1 MRALILTASLAALLL
16 SGCSKPAGPGAA
28 SPEAMSSEA
37 GSPAARTGS
46 DKAAKAPVIG
56 APSLAY
62 AYAYALV
69 APAQRIDALVALHQR
84 ACGAAG
90 PQSCQVTGSM
100 MEARGRDDVHA
111 SLSLRGDPVWL
122 AAFGDRIGADAKA
135 AGGRLSHATV
145 TSEDLSRKVIDAQ
158 ATIRAK
164 TALRDRLQSL
174 LEARPGKA
182 SDFLEIATDLSN
194 VQGEL
199 DADQSELAAMR
210 ERLATSVLTIDYESL
225 GVLGGDATWRSLAEA
240 ITGSGDVLAR
250 TLGVMVTCLAA
261 LLPWVLLIAAGV
273 WLARLP
279 VVRRI
284 WSAAGGPKR
293 PVPPRP

>member
-1 MRALILTASLAALLL
+1 MRALILSASITVLLL
-16 SGCSKPAGPGAA
+16 AGCSKPAGPGAPA
-28 SPEAMSSEA
+28 PEA
-37 GSPAARTGS
+37 GSSAAGS
-46 DKAAKAPVIG
+46 TTAKSGPDEGAKAPVIG

-62 AYAYALV
+62 AYSYALM
-69 APAQRIDALVALHQR
+69 APAQRISALVTLHQR

-90 PQSCQVTGSM
+90 PQSCQVTGST
-100 MEARGRDDVHA
+100 MEARGQDDVHA
-111 SLSLRGDPVWL
+111 SLSLRGDPAWL
-122 AAFGDRIGADAKA
+122 AAFGERIGADAKA

-145 TSEDLSRKVIDAQ
+145 ASEDLSRKVIDAQ

-182 SDFLEIATDLSN
+182 SDFLEIATDLSS

-210 ERLATSVLTIDYESL
+210 ERLATSVLTIDYDSL
-225 GVLGGDATWRSLAEA
+225 GVLGGEATWHSLAEA

-261 LLPWVLLIAAGV
+261 LLPWVLLIAGGV

-284 WSAAGGPKR
+284 WSAGGGPKR
-293 PVPPRP
+293 PGPTRP